1 MCPNAWLRTCS
12 NHPCSHIYHSD
23 TKQNIKH
30 QMPLELSQIFLI
42 FEQSKLLR
50 ASGNW
55 NDLWVFRVAKLL
67 TIVHMKTKQSTLS
80 CITIL
85 ILTKKIFFSKKGFFL
100 LLFSSLYLDITLS
113 GGGVERKITTCF
125 GSFFL
130 KLFLVRV
137 SGETESTQ
145 SYVRNISFLVWAEH
159 CPLSPGWSN
168 RHLQPLQLPGE
179 IVVPTICGF
188 RPGKKN
194 KLIKEPM
201 ETHSSVLA
209 WRIPGMGEPGRLL
222 SMGLH
227 RVGHDWSDLAAA
239 AGNSYS
245 IMEAPEPCYPF
256 FSCCGCVHMAVKRL
270 SLMFMPM
277 EKITR

>member
-1 MCPNAWLRTCS
+1 MCPNAWLRTCG

-30 QMPLELSQIFLI
+30 QMSLVLSQIFLI
-42 FEQSKLLR
+42 FEQSKLLK

-55 NDLWVFRVAKLL
+55 NDLWMFRVAKLL
-67 TIVHMKTKQSTLS
+67 TIVHVKTKLSTLS

-85 ILTKKIFFSKKGFFL
+85 ILTKTIFFLKKVFFL
-100 LLFSSLYLDITLS
+100 LLFSPLYLDIVLRE
-113 GGGVERKITTCF
+113 GEPTCF

-145 SYVRNISFLVWAEH
+145 SCVRNSSFLVWAEH
-159 CPLSPGWSN
+159 FTLSPGWPN

-179 IVVPTICGF
+179 IVAPTVCGF

-194 KLIKEPM
+194 KLIKKPGQLLLY
-201 ETHSSVLA
+201 HGSSRA
-209 WRIPGMGEPGRLL
+209 LL
-222 SMGLH
+222 PFLFLLWMCSH
-227 RVGHDWSDLAAA
+227 
-239 AGNSYS
+239 GN
-245 IMEAPEPCYPF
+245 
-256 FSCCGCVHMAVKRL
+256 
-270 SLMFMPM
+270 
-277 EKITR
+277 